1 MQNVYS
7 GVGLVRLCW
16 GDHDDHDNRNGGDHH
31 KYSDYDCDHPEMM
44 IITILIMMIIINI
57 SLWLVG
63 VRHVRHP
70 ALSEADNKLK
80 LEGRKSLYGLQST
93 YVQKGGR
100 KGTQSNSS

>member
-16 GDHDDHDNRNGGDHH
+16 GDHDDHDNRNDGDQNG
-31 KYSDYDCDHPEMM
+31 YSGDDGDDHPQMM

-70 ALSEADNKLK
+70 ALSERRQQA
-80 LEGRKSLYGLQST
+80 RT
-93 YVQKGGR
+93 
-100 KGTQSNSS
+100 